1 MSTKELILAELDRVS
16 PLELPRILQ
25 YLQELQPTSTVD
37 NEENKTNP
45 TFWEAYLQSEQ
56 EYHEVYQR
64 LADA

>member
-16 PLELPRILQ
+16 PLELPGILQ
-25 YLQELQPTSTVD
+25 YLRELQPTPTD
-37 NEENKTNP
+37 TEENKTNP
-45 TFWEAYLQSEQ
+45 SFWEAYLQSEQ